1 MPWCCTAREH
11 LDDDHA
17 AAAAWTKRLAGIGSS
32 GWLALGVCNG
42 KQLTGAGDVVGARGF
57 GEQAVVADTMQA
69 FWQHVNE
76 EAADEPVGGERH
88 LLVSIAA
95 LDAVILPL
103 EGDALLVE
111 SNQSAVGDGDAVGVA
126 RQIGQHGLRSTEW
139 LFGVDDPFD
148 LAQRSQIGG
157 ECSAGSERGVSA
169 EEAEAAG
176 MVRRHELLQEQSPEQ
191 A

>member
-111 SNQSAVGDGDAVGVA
+111 SNQSAVGDGQGVTFKKGLPHRGPRSIQADDARHRRVHPPLPYPRAAKRPASHSPLRPA
-126 RQIGQHGLRSTEW
+126 RQRRLR
-139 LFGVDDPFD
+139 
-148 LAQRSQIGG
+148 R
-157 ECSAGSERGVSA
+157 
-169 EEAEAAG
+169 
-176 MVRRHELLQEQSPEQ
+176 
-191 A
+191 